1 MGPGGNVVLIYS
13 ARLNDTRPLLLSG
26 CLPAPAIHCYPRVSC
41 CTQTPPRAKVVVL
54 GSLLFISFWPLLFA
68 CACPHGAPLVVVGLT
83 IVFVAFWCCLSRM
96 GARPWQIHRCHCSVW
111 CRLCQ
116 DERHHVAFKL
126 LPIPLPQPHHH
137 SRHTFKV
144 QRSRFYFLEPG
155 FEFPESWP
163 AMLLLRPLRLRAL
176 HLKFGMLRGRDPV
189 GVAGSQAASRFVWM
203 WSLQGAPWDGSRQC
217 SCEVEGGFYTGSPQ

>member
-1 MGPGGNVVLIYS
+1 MIRCVLPPVPALGLWLGPGGNVVLIYS

-126 LPIPLPQPHHH
+126 LPIL
-137 SRHTFKV
+137 
-144 QRSRFYFLEPG
+144 LA
-155 FEFPESWP
+155 P
-163 AMLLLRPLRLRAL
+163 AP
-176 HLKFGMLRGRDPV
+176 
-189 GVAGSQAASRFVWM
+189 ASL
-203 WSLQGAPWDGSRQC
+203 SAHLQGPKVS
-217 SCEVEGGFYTGSPQ
+217 VLLP